1 MTVSL
6 LPLALVVAFG
16 SALTLRLMLGPGGGP
31 EARPAPVSRSEM
43 NRDIERRLDL
53 AVNGPSAA
61 CDAVRPDRLSA
72 HRAAPFIPPSHPC
85 PSPER
90 WREKP

>member
-16 SALTLRLMLGPGGGP
+16 SALTLRLILGPGGGP
-31 EARPAPVSRSEM
+31 EAQPAPVSRSEM

-61 CDAVRPDRLSA
+61 CDLAPGRFSTPHAAPLVRPSQ
-72 HRAAPFIPPSHPC
+72 PC